1 MNFAKAV
8 NLAMRNGFAKFA
20 TWFANFAMRNFAK
33 VLMRQMNSVLVLRNW
48 HCEIG
53 IAKLAKLAL
62 RNSHC
67 EIGIAKFALR
77 NWHCEFSQGLPTHC
91 EFWQCEISLRF
102 CERRISQRYSVLGYW
117 ISQCEIGCQH
127 IAKFAMVANCLRTVC
142 ENLVLLIFHAFRPVF
157 NCISFFPLFLCF
169 SIEFWAC

>member
-67 EIGIAKFALR
+67 EIRIANFLK
-77 NWHCEFSQGLPTHC
+77 
-91 EFWQCEISLRF
+91 
-102 CERRISQRYSVLGYW
+102 
-117 ISQCEIGCQH
+117 GCQH
-127 IAKFAMVANCLRTVC
+127 IANFGNAKFR
-142 ENLVLLIFHAFRPVF
+142 
-157 NCISFFPLFLCF
+157 
-169 SIEFWAC
+169 

>member
-1 MNFAKAV
+1 MLYV
-8 NLAMRNGFAKFA
+8 
-20 TWFANFAMRNFAK
+20 
-33 VLMRQMNSVLVLRNW
+33 RQMNSVLALRNW

-53 IAKLAKLAL
+53 IGIAKLKLALRNWNWHCEIEVGIAKLAL

-67 EIGIAKFALR
+67 EIRIAKLALR
-77 NWHCEFSQGLPTHC
+77 ISQGLPTHC

-117 ISQCEIGCQH
+117 ISQCETGCQH

-142 ENLVLLIFHAFRPVF
+142 ENLVLLFFHAFRPIF